1 MKSFFYLVFILISPS
16 LLFAQDTTFSKADSL
31 LQTGNFLGYKNQLVK
46 IQKQHQNSNQKNKE
60 KLLKTYVKL
69 VEFYA
74 NIQEN
79 SDSLMYYY
87 QQGIAKAT
95 ILNNKEYIANFR
107 FQYANY
113 LTTKGKYVEAMQLFQ
128 SLEDKITRSDYSF
141 LPHYYDAYARLH
153 YYLKDYENAL
163 AYLKREATIFE
174 KRNLPQNN
182 ASVYN
187 NLGIL
192 YNAQSKL
199 DSALYYHEKAQNINI
214 QIKDT
219 TGIVKSLNNI
229 GQTYFK
235 HRLIEKAKLHYEKAL
250 EFPDKYITESL
261 LNNYAELLI
270 NNDEHAKAA
279 SFLVHLT
286 QSEHKK
292 IAQSALSQLVTL
304 YKAQQQFE
312 KALTYQEQLN
322 QLSQELLDE
331 TKLKEIERL
340 KIEYNTAQ
348 KEKEIE
354 SLKLISQSQQQVI
367 ARNRLLVFI
376 SVLLFLISIVVF
388 ILWKVNQDK
397 RAKIYELEMNSK
409 VLRLQMNPHFIFN
422 ALAAIQSNILS
433 KEHLKASNY
442 LVKFSKLL
450 RHHIEQTRSS
460 TVLLQDE
467 IQSLIDYLELQKMR
481 MDHQLNFYFNVD
493 KTINISECYIP
504 AMLIQPLV
512 ENAIEHGL
520 ENNASPKISI
530 HFLNFTT
537 YLECQVID
545 NGVGF
550 SCTFNQEKQKKK
562 SYATTIINERLA
574 LLSIKQKKPLTL
586 TIKDHIVNEQLTG
599 TIAIIQIP
607 NLTPS

>member
-1 MKSFFYLVFILISPS
+1 MSTG
-16 LLFAQDTTFSKADSL
+16 LLFGQDTTFSKADSL
-31 LQTGNFLGYKNQLVK
+31 LQTGNLLAYKNQLVK
-46 IQKQHQNSNQKNKE
+46 IQKQHQNTENTE
-60 KLLKTYVKL
+60 IRLKTYVKL
-69 VEFYA
+69 VEFYS
-74 NIQEN
+74 NFQEN
-79 SDSLMYYY
+79 SDSLMHYYY
-87 QQGIAKAT
+87 QGIAKA
-95 ILNNKEYIANFR
+95 KEANSKEFIANFK

-113 LTTKGKYVEAMQLFQ
+113 LTTKGTYVEALKLFQ
-128 SLEDKITRSDYSF
+128 SIEDEIIQKDYSF
-141 LPHYYDAYARLH
+141 LPHFYDAYARLH
-153 YYLKDYENAL
+153 YYLKDYDNAF
-163 AYLKREATIFE
+163 AYLKKEAQIFE
-174 KRNLPQNN
+174 KRKMTKNI

-192 YNAQSKL
+192 YNSQSKL
-199 DSALYYHEKAQNINI
+199 DSALYYHEKSQRINI
-214 QIKDT
+214 QLKDT
-219 TGIVKSLNNI
+219 IGIVKSYNNI
-229 GQTYFK
+229 GQSYFN

-250 EFPDKYITESL
+250 EYPDKYITESL

-304 YKAQQQFE
+304 YKAQHQFE
-312 KALTYQEQLN
+312 KALMYQEQLN

-354 SLKLISQSQQQVI
+354 SLKLISESQQQVI
-367 ARNRLLVFI
+367 DRNRLLVFI

-433 KEHLKASNY
+433 REHQKASNY

-460 TVLLQDE
+460 SVLLQDE
-467 IQSLIDYLELQKMR
+467 IQSLRDYLELQKMR
-481 MDHQLNFYFNVD
+481 MSSQLSFHFEID
-493 KTINISECYIP
+493 QSLNIKECYIP

-520 ENNASPKISI
+520 ESVQSPEINIRFIKFS
-530 HFLNFTT
+530 T
-537 YLECQVID
+537 YIECQVID

-550 SCTFNQEKQKKK
+550 STTIHQEKWKVK
-562 SYATTIINERLA
+562 SYATQIIKERLA
-574 LLSIKQKKPLTL
+574 LLSNNPKKPLTL
-586 TIKDHIVNEQLTG
+586 IIKDQMINNQPKG

-607 NLTPS
+607 ILTQS